1 MRIHGKL
8 RTVPDG
14 SDQTHFSR
22 YLCTLAAAEQLYDA
36 VYQWNKIGAVDVTKI
51 SLAFFH
57 DFQPYLLPDRYDSST
72 REYQDLILAIKSYAD
87 GFFEIVKK
95 YTPEH
100 GALSE
105 QFSRDDGHQL
115 SAFDLTWSYASVLTA
130 SNRRA
135 GNAIPWGEPAANT
148 VPTACVG
155 SSATGTYAPAIPEK
169 PCPTPTGIAVTFNLL
184 KKAIFGQNI
193 FLYGSIPELG
203 NFDTTKAV
211 PMDASKYTADKPLW
225 AVRAVVPTAANFEYN
240 YFQIETD
247 GKTVTK
253 EPGPKRT
260 FDQSAEKAAPGVCLS
275 KAAVN
280 DVWTT

>member
-1 MRIHGKL
+1 MNLPIHGKY
-8 RTVPDG
+8 RTMLDARNG
-14 SDQTHFSR
+14 NSLSR

-36 VYQWNKIGAVDVTKI
+36 ISQWIKIGTIDVTDT

-57 DFQPYLLPDRYDSST
+57 DFQPHLLPGRYDSGT
-72 REYQDLILAIKSYAD
+72 RQYQDLILAVRSYAD

-95 YTPEH
+95 YTPEN

-115 SAFDLTWSYASVLTA
+115 SALDLTWSYASFLTA

-135 GNAIPWGEPAANT
+135 GKASPWGEPTANT
-148 VPTACVG
+148 VPTACAAT
-155 SSATGTYAPAIPEK
+155 SATGTYAPAIPEK
-169 PCPTPTGIAVTFNLL
+169 PCTTPTGIAITFNLR
-184 KKAIFGQNI
+184 KTTIYGQNI

-203 NFDTTKAV
+203 SFDTTKAV
-211 PMDASKYTADKPLW
+211 PLDASKYTADKPLW
-225 AVRAVVPTAANFEYN
+225 TVRAVVPLTAKFTYN

-247 GKTVTK
+247 GKTITK
-253 EPGPKRT
+253 EPGPRRT
-260 FDQSAEKAAPGVCLS
+260 FVETTALGACLAKATVE
-275 KAAVN
+275 